1 MKEEKQLSGGAEKVE
16 ELARRKA
23 AAAKGGRER
32 ANGVKK
38 SAAHSSARAAE
49 AEARKALQGEAAAG
63 GRAASAK
70 RQAKAA
76 KEREQAR
83 AERRVALAEKKQAE
97 KEARARHKEE
107 RAAQKQ
113 QRAAEKRRIAAEKK
127 VSGREQAKQRRAA
140 AEERAAHERAA
151 RAQRKTERKTRHA
164 RHENKRRAPGFGGWL
179 AAVVSLSVAV
189 LALGAIVTVGYFDLS
204 GAKGELAA
212 GYQASAYEFSEAVE
226 ELGSNLTK
234 ARVAGGGELQ
244 RLLSEIYADSLVAE
258 QCVGSFPVDGRETA
272 ALSACINRT
281 GGFAREALRKL
292 SEGGALSAEDR
303 ETLTSLYEEIGLV
316 RGAMPALIEQA
327 NKGTADGMAADG
339 GAFAAE
345 LEKIARSLAE
355 RYPEQAPQPREA
367 LAGEAEVSEGEA
379 QALLEGYLADYD
391 LAAVRAVGKEEG
403 KLPCYAFE
411 AEDGAG
417 RQYYAQLTVRGGKLA
432 LLESYVPCSQNNY
445 DARTCTE
452 IAANFLEKC
461 GYKGLEAVWTSEAGT
476 ECTVEFV
483 PVQDD
488 ALLYPDLLKV
498 KVCRERG
505 AVTGVSAGGYLLN
518 HRARSVGGA
527 KVPAARVRANAEQKL
542 ENVSLR
548 KAVIPQAGGELLCWQ
563 VRGEY
568 AGTLYFAYVDANT
581 GRTAEIRAVRTTDRG
596 DLPL

>member
-38 SAAHSSARAAE
+38 SEAHSSARAAE

-97 KEARARHKEE
+97 KEARARHKAE

-355 RYPEQAPQPREA
+355 RHPEQAPQPREA
-367 LAGEAEVSEGEA
+367 LAGEEELSEEEAAE
-379 QALLEGYLADYD
+379 LLKTYLADYY
-391 LAAVRAVGKEEG
+391 LREVRAVGKEEG
-403 KLPCYAFE
+403 RLPCYAFE
-411 AEDGAG
+411 AADGSG
-417 RQYYAQLTVRGGKLA
+417 RRYYAQLTVRGGKLA
-432 LLESYVPCSQNNY
+432 MLESYVPCTQNNY
-445 DARTCTE
+445 DPQTCVQ
-452 IAANFLEKC
+452 IAEKFLEAC
-461 GYKGLEAVWTSEAGT
+461 GYEGLEAVWTSEAGT

-483 PVQDD
+483 PVQEG